1 MSCALGGSFIAD
13 LLSRQ
18 GRQVIKSP
26 RISPMRARAIVPLR
40 QLDQAVRSAMF
51 SKLLGKH
58 TSAVRMF
65 SGAIAIQAMLS
76 ASSFIIGLMLVRL
89 TSDAEYGYYVLIM
102 ATITLVASLQG
113 SFIGPPMVIRLTTST
128 HEQRANL
135 IGGLLRDQARLL
147 PLLALLPVIFVV
159 FLEIRG
165 NLGFMLALTL
175 LAGTAAT
182 ITSLRRNFLRS
193 VLFAYRRPNDVI
205 GADTLYCVLLVLGAY
220 AATFTPLPAATAA
233 LTMAFASMLGSYMLS
248 KTLWRV
254 EPWNQ
259 DAPLGIL
266 REIAPLGAWSAFGSV
281 SHWLFSQGYNY
292 FVAGTLGVTAV
303 AALAATRL
311 LVMPVNLLSTGVA
324 SLMLPIV
331 SNWMQ
336 HFSPPKVFMRL
347 TLASLGL
354 ASLAACYLLLMWLA
368 RGWIFDDILRKQLP
382 DRDLLL
388 ELWCVIAIV
397 MLCRDQLLHFL
408 VARAKFRLTSTVTLI
423 SAVISI
429 STSLIAMGYI
439 GAPGALV
446 GLLLGELFNVA
457 GIVVFSLRDSR
468 AT

>member
-1 MSCALGGSFIAD
+1 ML
-13 LLSRQ
+13 
-18 GRQVIKSP
+18 
-26 RISPMRARAIVPLR
+26 
-40 QLDQAVRSAMF
+40 

-58 TSAVRMF
+58 TSALRMF

-76 ASSFIIGLMLVRL
+76 ASSFFVGLLLVRR
-89 TSDAEYGYYVLIM
+89 TSDAEYGYYVLIL
-102 ATITLVASLQG
+102 ATISLVTSLQG
-113 SFIGPPMVIRLTTST
+113 SFIGPPMIIRVTKST
-128 HEQRANL
+128 HEERANL

-147 PLLALLPVIFVV
+147 PVLALLPVIFGA
-159 FLEIRG
+159 FLQIRG
-165 NLGFMLALTL
+165 DLGFLLALTL
-175 LAGTAAT
+175 FAGTAAT

-193 VLFAYRRPNDVI
+193 VLFAYRRPNDVL
-205 GADTLYCVLLVLGAY
+205 GSDALYCVLLVLGAY

-254 EPWNQ
+254 ESWNPK
-259 DAPLGIL
+259 APLGML

-324 SLMLPIV
+324 GLMLPIV
-331 SNWMQ
+331 SNWM
-336 HFSPPKVFMRL
+336 HHHSPPKVFMRL

-354 ASLAACYLLLMWLA
+354 AALAACYLLVMWLM
-368 RGWIFDDILRKQLP
+368 RGWIFDDILNKQLP

-388 ELWCVIAIV
+388 ELWCVISIV

-408 VARAKFRLTSTVTLI
+408 VARAKFRLTSSVTLI

-429 STSLIAMGYI
+429 SSSLIAMHYI

-446 GLLLGELFNVA
+446 GLLFGELFNVA
-457 GIVVFSLRDSR
+457 GIIVFSLRDTRSKVS
-468 AT
+468 AHG